1 MIKLK
6 TLREFSIDCQQFN
19 YADLDKLQM
28 AVFIIKMLRYLDRQ
42 TFNAVAEGEIFKNE
56 VMKPL
61 ETIVGWNEKN
71 DQASREIAEKLREQ
85 IQGKKIPEKA
95 RTIKKFLTIGGGLAG
110 LITGGIAL
118 INHKRKKK

>member
-1 MIKLK
+1 MLK
-6 TLREFSIDCQQFN
+6 TLREFSIDCQEFN

-28 AVFIIKMLRYLDRQ
+28 GVFIIKMLRYLDRQ

-61 ETIVGWNEKN
+61 EAIVGWNEKN
-71 DQASREIAEKLREQ
+71 DQASREIAEKLKEQ